1 MSTTLHDPE
10 REQAAHSVALFAVL
24 VDSWQTN
31 DFREAAR
38 ACDELERLGVA
49 VRMPPRRWLP
59 VQSPSALKAA
69 QMGRKGHENA

>member
-49 VRMPPRRWLP
+49 VRMPPRQWLP
-59 VQSPSALKAA
+59 VQSSLAA
-69 QMGRKGHENA
+69 NAARTGQKGHGNA